1 MAARASL
8 PTVAIVGRPNVG
20 KSTLFNR
27 LVGRRM
33 ALVHDQPGVT
43 RDRKEADAT
52 LFGFDFRLVDTAGL
66 DETNEEGIEARML
79 AQTMR
84 AVGQADLV
92 LFLMDA
98 RAGLTPLDTHFAE
111 LVRKTGVRVIA
122 IANKC
127 EGGAGLPGLHDAY
140 GLGFGDPIP
149 LSAEHGQ
156 GFSDLHEAM
165 VAVLGASGAAEEEPD
180 DDESLDGESPDGES
194 PDGEGAP
201 DRPLSLAI
209 VGRPNAGK
217 STLFNKLLAEER
229 VITGPEPGLTRDSI
243 AIDWSW
249 GGREIKLIDTAG
261 LRRRAKIDDAVE
273 KLSAGD
279 TFQAIQYADVVVLM
293 VDARTVQDFGAGIE
307 KQDLTIA
314 RQVEDEG
321 RGLII
326 VANKWDVV
334 TDPAKTRR
342 AMTDSLDTS
351 LSQLRGVPLVC
362 TSALRGEGLD
372 RLMTEVLRV
381 DAAWNSR
388 IGTGKLNQW
397 LERMQAEH
405 QPPLAG
411 GRRIKIRYMT
421 QAKARPPTFAMFINK
436 PADLP
441 DSYLRY
447 LTNGLRRDFGFDGVP
462 IRLYLRKGRNPYV
475 NKR

>member
-1 MAARASL
+1 VEARTSK

-33 ALVHDQPGVT
+33 ALVHDRPGVT
-43 RDRKEADAT
+43 RDRKEADAA
-52 LFGFDFRLVDTAGL
+52 LFGLDFRLIDTAGL
-66 DETNEEGIEARML
+66 DETAEDAIEARMRD
-79 AQTMR
+79 QTMV

-92 LFLMDA
+92 LFLIDA
-98 RAGLTPLDTHFAE
+98 RAGVTPLDTHFAE
-111 LVRKTGVRVIA
+111 LVRRTGIPVVA
-122 IANKC
+122 VANKC
-127 EGGAGLPGLHDAY
+127 EGGAGMSGLHEAY
-140 GLGFGDPIP
+140 RLGFGEPVP
-149 LSAEHGQ
+149 LSAEHNE
-156 GFSDLHEAM
+156 GFGDLHEAM
-165 VAVLGASGAAEEEPD
+165 VAALGIAEEEEGVEADEVPD
-180 DDESLDGESPDGES
+180 EAEE
-194 PDGEGAP
+194 EEAGAP
-201 DRPLSLAI
+201 LRPLALAI

-217 STLFNKLLAEER
+217 STLFNRLLAEER

-249 GGREIKLIDTAG
+249 QGRDIRLVDTAG
-261 LRRRAKIDDAVE
+261 LRRRARIEDAVE

-279 TFQAIQYADVVVLM
+279 TFQAIQYADVVILM
-293 VDARTVQDFGAGIE
+293 IDARTVQDFGAGLE

-314 RQVEDEG
+314 RQVEAEG
-321 RGLII
+321 RGLVI

-342 AMTDSLDTS
+342 AITDSLDKS
-351 LSQLRGVPLVC
+351 LAQLRGVPLVC
-362 TSALRGEGLD
+362 ISALHGEGVD
-372 RLMTEVLRV
+372 RLMAEVLRI

-397 LERMQAEH
+397 LEHMQAEH

-421 QAKARPPTFAMFINK
+421 QAKARPPTFALFVNK

-441 DSYLRY
+441 DAYLRY
-447 LTNGLRRDFGFDGVP
+447 LSNGLRRDFGFEGVP
-462 IRLYLRKGRNPYV
+462 IRLHLRKGRNPYA
-475 NKR
+475 KGR